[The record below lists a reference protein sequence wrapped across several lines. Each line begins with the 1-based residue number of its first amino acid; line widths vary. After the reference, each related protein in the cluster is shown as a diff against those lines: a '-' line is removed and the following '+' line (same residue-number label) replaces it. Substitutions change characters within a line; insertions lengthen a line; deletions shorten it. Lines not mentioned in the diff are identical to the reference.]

1 MKKTK
6 KILFL
11 LTFILLLFS
20 IIKSPLKIYAAS
32 YAPSV
37 SSHAYVIMDSKSGE
51 ILYSKDPY
59 KKIYPAST
67 AKMMTALLAVENCNL
82 STKITIKESVLSNI
96 NPEATQLGL
105 KAGSTYTLEELLHIL
120 LLYSGA
126 DAADT
131 IAVEIAGSVDKFSE
145 MMTKRAK
152 SIGLSNTNF
161 DNAIGLDFGGFNNT
175 YSTANDIAKLT
186 KYVMNNKTIRNIVGK
201 SSYTIKSFNN
211 GGSKTIKNTN
221 KFLNDQW
228 YPKDLYKI
236 IGTKTGTTDKAGYV
250 LSTTAIDSKGREII
264 CAFFGNSTRSKM
276 YSDIESLL
284 TFTYKNFGSKYGW
297 VQSNGK
303 WYYYDKLGNLKTGW
317 IKYKDQWYYL
327 KSNGEMATG
336 WVKVDNKWYYLKSS
350 GEMATGW
357 ILYYNQ
363 WYYLTESG
371 AMATNTTID
380 GWIIDGDGIAT
391 PLIDDSNNIP
401 GTIVGKINID
411 S

>member
-1 MKKTK
+1 M
-6 KILFL
+6 
-11 LTFILLLFS
+11 
-20 IIKSPLKIYAAS
+20 
-32 YAPSV
+32 
-37 SSHAYVIMDSKSGE
+37 
-51 ILYSKDPY
+51 
-59 KKIYPAST
+59 
-67 AKMMTALLAVENCNL
+67 
-82 STKITIKESVLSNI
+82 
-96 NPEATQLGL
+96 
-105 KAGSTYTLEELLHIL
+105 EEL
-120 LLYSGA
+120 
-126 DAADT
+126 
-131 IAVEIAGSVDKFSE
+131 
-145 MMTKRAK
+145 K
-152 SIGLSNTNF
+152 S
-161 DNAIGLDFGGFNNT
+161 
-175 YSTANDIAKLT
+175 
-186 KYVMNNKTIRNIVGK
+186 
-201 SSYTIKSFNN
+201 
-211 GGSKTIKNTN
+211 IKNTN

-357 ILYYNQ
+357 AKVDNK
-363 WYYLTESG
+363 WYYLKSNGEMAIGWAKVDNKWYYLKSSG
-371 AMATNTTID
+371 EMAI
-380 GWIIDGDGIAT
+380 G
-391 PLIDDSNNIP
+391 
-401 GTIVGKINID
+401 
-411 S
+411 